1 MSEITPY
8 LRNVGLTYLLSR
20 VAYGEMTG
28 SMRNVSTTPLIQ
40 KRGRQTRVALKVT
53 MAVTG
58 LIFVLFVL
66 LHMFGN
72 LKILLGQE
80 AFDAYAHYLQH
91 DALTPILP
99 DGGAVMLLRVVL
111 IVSLVLHAYAGI
123 KLWMIG
129 NAARGPVKYKVKKGV
144 KKQYTYGSAA
154 TMRHGGLFLLFFL
167 VFHLL
172 QFTIV
177 KFDVSGG
184 NAQDGSIYSLV
195 VASFQIWWVYL
206 IYLTAMIFLALH
218 VNHGVFSA
226 LATLGLERTGRE
238 SLFKVIAAVSAL
250 ALLVGFMLPPTAIF
264 LGMIS

>member
-8 LRNVGLTYLLSR
+8 LRNVSLTYLLSR
-20 VAYGEMTG
+20 VAYRGVAG

-99 DGGAVMLLRVVL
+99 DGGAVMLLRLVL

-154 TMRHGGLFLLFFL
+154 TMRHGGLFLLFVL

-177 KFDVSGG
+177 KFDVSG

-206 IYLTAMIFLALH
+206 IYLVAMIFLALH

-226 LATLGLERTGRE
+226 LATLGLEHTGRE
-238 SLFKVIAAVSAL
+238 QLFTLIAAICAI
-250 ALLVGFMLPPTAIF
+250 ALLVGFMLPPTAIL
-264 LGMIS
+264 LGLIS